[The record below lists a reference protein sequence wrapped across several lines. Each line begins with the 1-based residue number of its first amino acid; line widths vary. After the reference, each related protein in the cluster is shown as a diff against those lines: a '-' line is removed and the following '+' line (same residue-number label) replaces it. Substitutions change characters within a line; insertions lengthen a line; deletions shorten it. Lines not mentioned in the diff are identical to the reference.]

1 MVLDSFSSLEVRE
14 AAIAPGIFLVPYRL
28 AGGTFSLLTV
38 CPSVRQSVILSVFL
52 SHFSFPDFSLPSFEI
67 LT

>member
-1 MVLDSFSSLEVRE
+1 MVLDNLSSLEVRE
-14 AAIAPGIFLVPYRL
+14 AAIAPCIFLVPYRL
-28 AGGTFSLLTV
+28 ADGTISLLTV
-38 CPSVRQSVILSVFL
+38 CLSVRPLVSMSVFL